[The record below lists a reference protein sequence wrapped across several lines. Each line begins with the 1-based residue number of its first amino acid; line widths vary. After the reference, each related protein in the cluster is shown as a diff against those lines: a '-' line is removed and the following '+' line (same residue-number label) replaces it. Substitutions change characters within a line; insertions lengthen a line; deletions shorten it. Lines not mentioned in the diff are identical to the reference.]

1 MTGYSYT
8 CLQKSEKQHVCGYSL
23 CTSLWCSLP
32 SILLQFIQ
40 LRPYFY
46 LRPSG
51 TAILFLTKSTCICL
65 FRVSGRA
72 LSFGFSL
79 VFESGRVT
87 LSWKTHA
94 TYNLLYFLSLV
105 PRSGPRNVR
114 VFDETTNSLSVQ
126 WDHADGPVQQYR
138 IIYSPT
144 VGDPI
149 DEYVSSVIP

>member
-1 MTGYSYT
+1 M
-8 CLQKSEKQHVCGYSL
+8 LSL
-23 CTSLWCSLP
+23 HIPLISLP
-32 SILLQFIQ
+32 SILLQFLQ

-51 TAILFLTKSTCICL
+51 TARLPLTKSVCICL
-65 FRVSGRA
+65 FRVLERA
-72 LSFGFSL
+72 LSFGFGFRAA
-79 VFESGRVT
+79 FESVRVT
-87 LSWKTHA
+87 LNWKNHA
-94 TYNLLYFLSLV
+94 PHNLLYFLSLV

>member
-1 MTGYSYT
+1 M
-8 CLQKSEKQHVCGYSL
+8 LSL
-23 CTSLWCSLP
+23 
-32 SILLQFIQ
+32 
-40 LRPYFY
+40 
-46 LRPSG
+46 
-51 TAILFLTKSTCICL
+51 ANSTCIYL
-65 FRVSGRA
+65 FRGSGRA
-72 LSFGFSL
+72 LSFGFR
-79 VFESGRVT
+79 VAFESVGAT
-87 LSWKTHA
+87 LVWKSHA
-94 TYNLLYFLSLV
+94 PHNLVCFLSLV